1 MSYSFYFDETFH
13 DRKIVLSEN
22 GTINTTRQDGLD
34 DYVGIFWG
42 CEQSKVD
49 EYAKQLTDFEDKY
62 RKLYDLPCGK
72 EFKSE
77 IIGRK
82 NYRCGIQ
89 SFTKNALAF
98 YNDLFQMLSNWSYV
112 IHVSI
117 ISKIEL
123 LIRRALRG
131 VIFPSFANKDAF
143 IYSLAKLIVVH
154 RPKQLIGAIT
164 SAANGGSSKEFRSV
178 LLETLDAMIKASY
191 GVPRKGR
198 TIEAFE
204 EMRYIIRSMVFTADF
219 NEKTPFEY
227 SIIYYGLENLL
238 TELGIKAED
247 VTITIDEDEGTYN
260 ASKAFSFDSVQKG
273 QSDNLI
279 QLRLSDWLCGFIGRM
294 LYALKNDENNREKAL
309 EDISKID
316 LDDIKK
322 KRLLSSEWFDLRK
335 RHFDIYLLLYR
346 ALIIQHEHYWT
357 TLASVYSDDVICFY
371 SLLRYFGSYKSF
383 ESFKEVSPELH
394 AEYYNSHAIGAME
407 NYYQKN
413 KWR

>member
-62 RKLYDLPCGK
+62 RKLYDLPGGK

-131 VIFPSFANKDAF
+131 VIFKCFFS
-143 IYSLAKLIVVH
+143 IILIV
-154 RPKQLIGAIT
+154 
-164 SAANGGSSKEFRSV
+164 F
-178 LLETLDAMIKASY
+178 
-191 GVPRKGR
+191 
-198 TIEAFE
+198 
-204 EMRYIIRSMVFTADF
+204 
-219 NEKTPFEY
+219 
-227 SIIYYGLENLL
+227 
-238 TELGIKAED
+238 
-247 VTITIDEDEGTYN
+247 
-260 ASKAFSFDSVQKG
+260 
-273 QSDNLI
+273 
-279 QLRLSDWLCGFIGRM
+279 
-294 LYALKNDENNREKAL
+294 
-309 EDISKID
+309 
-316 LDDIKK
+316 
-322 KRLLSSEWFDLRK
+322 
-335 RHFDIYLLLYR
+335 
-346 ALIIQHEHYWT
+346 
-357 TLASVYSDDVICFY
+357 
-371 SLLRYFGSYKSF
+371 
-383 ESFKEVSPELH
+383 
-394 AEYYNSHAIGAME
+394 
-407 NYYQKN
+407 
-413 KWR
+413 